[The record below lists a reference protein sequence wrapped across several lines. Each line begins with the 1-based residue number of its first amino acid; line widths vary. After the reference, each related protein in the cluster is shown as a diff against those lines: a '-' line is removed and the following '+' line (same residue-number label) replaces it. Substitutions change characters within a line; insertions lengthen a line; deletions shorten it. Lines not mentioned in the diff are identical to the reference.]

1 MKILYDNKAIATTTT
16 ITPSSETVG
25 FEASAS
31 LKDTR
36 LARKW
41 RSTGVSSETLVFADT
56 TNAIAATYC
65 IIQAHNLTSGA
76 TITLQGN
83 NTNVWTSP
91 AYSVNVPGIRKQAYI
106 VDSAGA
112 YITGADLDPL
122 WGYDFVSKRAAL
134 NDIRVVSFPLQGFVY
149 WRLVIQDVGNPAG
162 YIEIGNVYI
171 GKSLDMPGME
181 PSQQIPYK
189 STSVAQKS
197 IGAQLYGDSRP
208 RLHAATINF
217 PMIIDE
223 LKQEIEY
230 FFDVV
235 DTINPFILLVWE
247 NTLENFPPLY
257 SCLTKDLEWA
267 KVNQSGLEWSLN
279 LSFEECK

>member
-1 MKILYDNKAIATTTT
+1 MKILYDNRVLPATTT
-16 ITPSSETVG
+16 ITPSSEAVNFG
-25 FEASAS
+25 ASAS

-41 RSTGVSSETLVFADT
+41 RSTGRASETLVFADT
-56 TNAIAATYC
+56 VNAIAATYC
-65 IIQAHNLTSGA
+65 VIQAHNLTSGA
-76 TITLQGN
+76 TVTLQGN

-91 AYSVNVPGIRKQAYI
+91 AYSVNVPGIRKQAFL
-106 VDSAGA
+106 VDSAGE

-149 WRLVIQDVGNPAG
+149 WRLVISDPGNPDG
-162 YIEIGNVYI
+162 YIEIGNVYL
-171 GKSLDMPGME
+171 GKTLDMPGME

-189 STSVAQKS
+189 STSIGQKS

-208 RLHAATINF
+208 RLHAATITF
-217 PMIIDE
+217 PLIGDE

-247 NTLENFPPLY
+247 NSLEIFPPLY
-257 SCLTKDLEWA
+257 CCLTKDLEWA
-267 KVNQSGLEWSLN
+267 RVNISGLEWSMN